1 MLPSKKNI
9 LFFACAVFLLGMIVS
24 GGAYQLYRLRQTTDK
39 ITAYSEAIRSDY
51 FALMNEYW
59 GGSDR
64 WSESDTYQSR
74 AVWVNEP
81 DQKAIVSLLTGD
93 RRLPQTELIDRARR
107 FVYSNSSH
115 QDGQAADSWNTGLML
130 QMLLAHN

>member
-1 MLPSKKNI
+1 M
-9 LFFACAVFLLGMIVS
+9 S
-24 GGAYQLYRLRQTTDK
+24 GAAYHLYRLRQTTDK

-64 WSESDTYQSR
+64 WSEADNYQSR

-81 DQKAIVSLLTGD
+81 DQKTIVSLLTGN
-93 RRLPQTELIDRARR
+93 RRLPQTEYEMRPTNLGPQSPSDRIR
-107 FVYSNSSH
+107 FDLPDCPH
-115 QDGQAADSWNTGLML
+115 
-130 QMLLAHN
+130 LLR